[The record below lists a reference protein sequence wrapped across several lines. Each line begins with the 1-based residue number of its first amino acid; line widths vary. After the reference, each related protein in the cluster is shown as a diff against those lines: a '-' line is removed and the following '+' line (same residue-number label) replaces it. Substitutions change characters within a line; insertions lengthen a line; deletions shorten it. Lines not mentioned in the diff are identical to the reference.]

1 MLNSLLWNYCTENW
15 LELSG
20 FIVALF
26 SIYFQIKQ
34 KPIYWPISII
44 MVSLYIFIY
53 YQSKFYADMSL
64 QFYYLIVSFYGWYFW
79 IFGKRKNANKKTNST
94 VKVAKTSSRQKI
106 FLFLLT
112 ILFFIIISFIL
123 INFTDSTVPY
133 GDAFTTAL
141 SFTATW
147 LLAKKYIENWLI
159 WLIVNPVSVGLYVYK
174 ELYLTAVLFVILSI
188 LAVVGYYQ
196 WKKDFIHERIA

>member
-1 MLNSLLWNYCTENW
+1 MLNTLFWNYCTENW

-20 FIVALF
+20 FIIALF

-34 KPIYWPISII
+34 KPIYWPISIV
-44 MVSLYIFIY
+44 MVSLYIFIF

-79 IFGKRKNANKKTNST
+79 IFGNRKSIDENKN
-94 VKVAKTSSRQKI
+94 VGVAKTSTRQKI
-106 FLFLLT
+106 FLILLT
-112 ILFFIIISFIL
+112 ILFFIAISFIL
-123 INFTDSTVPY
+123 IHFTDSPLPY

-147 LLAKKYIENWLI
+147 LLAKKYIENWI
-159 WLIVNPVSVGLYVYK
+159 FWLIVNPVSVGLYVYK
-174 ELYLTAVLFVILSI
+174 ELYLTAALFIILTI

-196 WKKDFIHERIA
+196 WKKDLINEEIA